1 MAAEPRTSRPLSSDL
16 VLALVSLVPDELAAG
31 LRMGLLDRSGA
42 VQVAERLLSD
52 GGTVPDWIEE
62 TALLL
67 SDDYRRI
74 DDLIP
79 ERADQDPAAA
89 DPLQVWL
96 FLVLADLWNNRDA
109 VADPLAEVESVYA
122 DFDYPEEMQGFV
134 RFLPVPEGTEV
145 GTAAI
150 VARWRSYLDRRAEYY
165 AGRSAS

>member
-1 MAAEPRTSRPLSSDL
+1 MNHKLTHGPIPASFVLGLVTLTPNELTAGYRAAF
-16 VLALVSLVPDELAAG
+16 
-31 LRMGLLDRSGA
+31 LDASGA

-134 RFLPVPEGTEV
+134 RFLPVHEGTEV